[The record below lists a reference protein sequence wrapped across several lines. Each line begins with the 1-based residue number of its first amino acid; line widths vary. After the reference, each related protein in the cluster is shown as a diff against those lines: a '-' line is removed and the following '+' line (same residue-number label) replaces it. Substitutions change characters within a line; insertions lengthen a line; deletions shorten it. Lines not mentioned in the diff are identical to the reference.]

1 MNNNRKQPV
10 KPWPTWLKVL
20 VSAFGISLFG
30 GVGVHF
36 NFFPINFHVV
46 EEKEDSE
53 LLEKAEKTA
62 DRAEALVER
71 MEKR

>member
-20 VSAFGISLFG
+20 ISVFGISIFG
-30 GVGVHF
+30 GVGIHF
-36 NFFPINFHVV
+36 NFFPINFQVV
-46 EEKEDSE
+46 EENEDPE
-53 LLEKAEKTA
+53 LLEKSEKTA